1 MVLKE
6 MMEDMQKGQ
15 NMLLIAVSLG
25 FPKIIDNHV
34 SNFFAA
40 VLLGQKVLSERC
52 CSDFGE
58 VLMLCN
64 SEHLFFAQ
72 TAQSNAI
79 FKRDQV
85 SQLSCYEQRRQ
96 IPLDEFK
103 RHGRFWIKLNRPKT
117 FIPAVRTAPRVPHLC
132 FIHELRF
139 FGSNQF
145 LTAAVTLCAESGPA
159 SEGN

>member
-1 MVLKE
+1 MALKE
-6 MMEDMQKGQ
+6 MMEDMQQGQ
-15 NMLLIAVSLG
+15 NMLLVAVSLC

-40 VLLGQKVLSERC
+40 VLLGQKVLSECC

-64 SEHLFFAQ
+64 GEHLFFAQ
-72 TAQSNAI
+72 PAQSNAI

-96 IPLDEFK
+96 ILLD
-103 RHGRFWIKLNRPKT
+103 
-117 FIPAVRTAPRVPHLC
+117 
-132 FIHELRF
+132 
-139 FGSNQF
+139 
-145 LTAAVTLCAESGPA
+145 
-159 SEGN
+159 